1 MLKFVTRLVIS
12 TAVTLWAITTITFV
26 LMLSVPGSP
35 FASIDESWS
44 PQQQQM
50 LEERYGLTLPMH
62 EQYIRYMG
70 NLLRGDLGVS
80 FVFTGRSVNE
90 TIARTFPPSARLGII
105 SILVSL
111 VVGIYLGVTAALHQ
125 GKWQDRVALFF
136 ATLGITVPNFVIATL
151 LIYVFGVH
159 WRLLPFLGLEGP
171 SSYVLP
177 VVALSLGTVAVI
189 SRLVRSSVLDV
200 IRQDYVRMA
209 RAKGLSSM
217 QVTYQ
222 HVLRN
227 ALIPVVTLMGPLL
240 AGVLTGSF
248 VVENIFAIPG
258 MGNQLVLAISNRD
271 YSLILG
277 MTIFF
282 SFILVTAN
290 MLVDVVYGLIDPRIK
305 LE

>member
-1 MLKFVTRLVIS
+1 VLKFVIRLVVS
-12 TAVTLWAITTITFV
+12 TVLTLWAITTITFV

-50 LEERYGLTLPMH
+50 LEERYGLHLPMH
-62 EQYIRYMG
+62 EQYVRYMG
-70 NLLRGDLGVS
+70 NLLQGDLGVS
-80 FVFTGRSVNE
+80 FVFTGRSVNA
-90 TIARTFPPSARLGII
+90 TIARTFPPSARLGLI
-105 SILVSL
+105 SIVVSL
-111 VVGIYLGVTAALHQ
+111 LVGIYLGVTAALYQ

-171 SSYVLP
+171 ESYILP
-177 VVALSLGTVAVI
+177 VAALSLGTVAVI

-209 RAKGLSSM
+209 RAKGLTSM

-240 AGVLTGSF
+240 AGILTGSF

-258 MGNQLVLAISNRD
+258 MGNQLVLAIGNRD